1 MAALGFVVGGLG
13 FSWLASRSS
22 PFGESFTDILWST
35 GIWSGLFF
43 GVVLGLILAFLL
55 RPRESSFAIQSPEAF
70 RARLVETLPR
80 VRLAIKQQTGDGIL
94 LHPTRTAPLPILQ
107 EETVLFQFSASQVTV
122 TGAWMT
128 VSRLRRKMGGW

>member
-22 PFGESFTDILWST
+22 PLGESFTDILWST

-55 RPRESSFAIQSPEAF
+55 RPRESSFAIESPEAF

-80 VRLAIKQQTGDGIL
+80 AKLAIKQLAGDEIL
-94 LHPTRTAPLPILQ
+94 LHPVRTAPLPILQ
-107 EETVLFQFSASQVTV
+107 EETVLFQVAGNRVTV
-122 TGAWMT
+122 TGARMT
-128 VSRLRRKMGGW
+128 VSRLRKKMGGW